1 MKSRFDACIQW
12 MGSRRPGARSFL
24 DFPVVRSLIAAG
36 VFEAG
41 GFHDRPSKDVSY
53 TYELGCLL
61 NHWFGAGLEWA
72 ADELPYWSRI
82 SLKDMAGPADI
93 EHGKL
98 IPPVSLDRDVLCWD
112 PAGLDDVYVGIFVME
127 PHSVLSGVADLS
139 DREDMTMQFRAL
151 AHENRPVLEFRYGPG
166 LASGFEDYVTNN
178 PDGSRAIHVD
188 KILSRYRQV
197 KEGRK

>member
-12 MGSRRPGARSFL
+12 MGSKRPGSLSFL
-24 DFPVVRSLIAAG
+24 CFPVVRSLIAAG

-41 GFHDRPSKDVSY
+41 GFHDRSSKDASY

-72 ADELPYWSRI
+72 ADELPNWSRI
-82 SLKDMAGPADI
+82 SLKDMAGSADI

-98 IPPVSLDRDVLCWD
+98 IPPVSSDRDVLCWD
-112 PAGLDDVYVGIFVME
+112 PEGLDDVAVGLFIVE
-127 PHSVLSGVADLS
+127 PHSVLSGIAQLS
-139 DREDMTMQFRAL
+139 DREDMTTQFRAL
-151 AHENRPVLEFRYGPG
+151 PRENRPVMEFRYGPG
-166 LASGFEDYVTNN
+166 RAPGFEDYVTDN
-178 PDGSRAIHVD
+178 PDGSRAIHAD
-188 KILSRYRQV
+188 RILSRYRQV